1 MAVSASTNVRGHKL
15 LELLLPWRR
24 SRQAT
29 PMRFVEG
36 LRVAC
41 PCPGE
46 GMLLRDGRG
55 IARKWNSLLVILD
68 RLLSIPANGT
78 SAAFVGSL

>member
-1 MAVSASTNVRGHKL
+1 MAVSTNVWGRKL
-15 LELLLPWRR
+15 LELLLARR
-24 SRQAT
+24 RNSQAT